1 MIQCLSEMDDHL
13 SRRDSYM
20 ATAGANNRK
29 IFSKNKYIASELCTL
44 SIKSPVHRF
53 KYAIRV
59 IATAEVAEMHIKT
72 FSFLFCFN
80 QKVSAKIQIDFCP
93 AKIKLLIF
101 LVSKI
106 LFLLMER
113 CTIRVLMLMQCNSP
127 KGCRRFQGLSS
138 ISTSILA

>member
-1 MIQCLSEMDDHL
+1 MDSCGAGVCAVL
-13 SRRDSYM
+13 VGGGGKCGKPFGAPNNSMGTLPMWSYDEFVVKNV
-20 ATAGANNRK
+20 GGHEY
-29 IFSKNKYIASELCTL
+29 FSL
-44 SIKSPVHRF
+44 
-53 KYAIRV
+53 
-59 IATAEVAEMHIKT
+59 
-72 FSFLFCFN
+72 
-80 QKVSAKIQIDFCP
+80 P

-127 KGCRRFQGLSS
+127 KGCRRFQGFSS